1 MRIVLGIHR
10 VPFQSFPF
18 STFHILQTS
27 RILFTPHHFIS
38 PQLSLYPLLGDQL
51 LLFSLS
57 KRPLLKWCGS
67 TSSFV
72 VSNYLLCR
80 YWQKFFV
87 YFTEF
92 YPLSRVFIF
101 SCRLLSTEISPV
113 QFLDVTC
120 PEVCQA
126 PITGL
131 HMDRVSSS
139 GVFLFDYG

>member
-1 MRIVLGIHR
+1 MRIVLGIQR
-10 VPFQSFPF
+10 VPFQSFHF

-27 RILFTPHHFIS
+27 RILFTPHHFTS

-51 LLFSLS
+51 FLFSLS
-57 KRPLLKWCGS
+57 KRPLVKRCGS

-72 VSNYLLCR
+72 ASNDLLCR

-92 YPLSRVFIF
+92 FLLSRVFIF

-113 QFLDVTC
+113 QFLDGTC
-120 PEVCQA
+120 LEVCPA
-126 PITGL
+126 PIIGL
-131 HMDRVSSS
+131 HMDRESSS